1 MLGSRGCDAGKLSRH
16 PTNYADTKLKHGGI
30 HIMISR
36 LIMAVA
42 VALFF
47 TPAALVCAQEHPE
60 HPKKTSEHP
69 KKGAEHP
76 KKGEEHPEKAGAEK
90 QVSTTDI
97 SAGIKKNIDTRSKK
111 SSDGK
116 FHVKYEGQDLALD
129 LIKVHDDRLQDLGGG
144 KYFACVDMKAT
155 DGKTYDIDFFLTGQP
170 GKMKVT
176 ETSVHK
182 VDGKPLYDWKE
193 ENGKWQKVSTTG

>member
-1 MLGSRGCDAGKLSRH
+1 MHPTFGCGARQLSRH
-16 PTNYADTKLKHGGI
+16 PTNYEQTKLKRRI
-30 HIMISR
+30 DMISR
-36 LIMAVA
+36 LIITVA
-42 VALFF
+42 IALFF
-47 TPAALVCAQEHPE
+47 TPAALIVAQEHPE
-60 HPKKTSEHP
+60 HPKKTTEHP

-76 KKGEEHPEKAGAEK
+76 KKGGAEK
-90 QVSTTDI
+90 QVSTADI
-97 SAGIKKNIDTRSKK
+97 SAGIKKNIDAESKK

-116 FHVKYEGQDLALD
+116 FHVNYQSQDLALD
-129 LIKVHDDRLQDLGGG
+129 LVRVHDDRLSDLGGG

-182 VDGKPLYDWKE
+182 IDGKPLYDWKE
-193 ENGKWQKVSTTG
+193 ENGTWHKVPAS